1 MTALSVIVPV
11 YQAAEY
17 LDCCVESILAQTFS
31 DLELILVDDGS
42 TDGSAARCDR
52 WAAADSRVRVIHRE
66 NGGVSAARNMGL
78 DAARGEYVAFVDSD
92 DWVEPQM
99 YENLLAAAREYDCAV
114 VLCDCR
120 KVSPGG
126 ERLYTHPIRPGYYDR
141 AALEQEYFPHLLM
154 METVEYPATISN
166 CLMIFRR
173 ETARRVR
180 YLEGLRHG
188 EDLLF
193 GAELMLG
200 ADSFYYRKG
209 YAPYRYRMTP
219 GSASRR
225 FDPDLWEDHRR
236 MLERMEAVFGNR
248 AEFDF
253 SRQVELCRLFCMY
266 QALSHL
272 RRGPVSRRERGR
284 RMKEILEDPKVR
296 QMLRRLKLSGLP
308 ISRKQKMIT
317 RLCRWAPR
325 VLILYYGGIP

>member
-120 KVSPGG
+120 KV
-126 ERLYTHPIRPGYYDR
+126 
-141 AALEQEYFPHLLM
+141 LL
-154 METVEYPATISN
+154 
-166 CLMIFRR
+166 C
-173 ETARRVR
+173 
-180 YLEGLRHG
+180 
-188 EDLLF
+188 
-193 GAELMLG
+193 
-200 ADSFYYRKG
+200 K
-209 YAPYRYRMTP
+209 
-219 GSASRR
+219 
-225 FDPDLWEDHRR
+225 
-236 MLERMEAVFGNR
+236 
-248 AEFDF
+248 
-253 SRQVELCRLFCMY
+253 
-266 QALSHL
+266 
-272 RRGPVSRRERGR
+272 
-284 RMKEILEDPKVR
+284 
-296 QMLRRLKLSGLP
+296 
-308 ISRKQKMIT
+308 SRKQASARQKFVRKRSCGVVKGKHI
-317 RLCRWAPR
+317 
-325 VLILYYGGIP
+325 VD